1 MVSIGGKPGRL
12 ELSPGRTIYSALRD
26 FAAEGYPD
34 NMQVAPKQPEPRAD
48 GKLGQ
53 VLQFTQRR
61 RGASK
66 FPVEA
71 GPLGEIEPALIDDL
85 ARYEQDAPI
94 DYRQRTL
101 MNVIAMAIVTLLVA
115 AGVWIADTIA
125 VMERDEDCL
134 MQGRSVAAIELPISH
149 RQ

>member
-1 MVSIGGKPGRL
+1 MGPWALPPGTL
-12 ELSPGRTIYSALRD
+12 IYSVIRD
-26 FAAEGYPD
+26 FATEGYPGK
-34 NMQVAPKQPEPRAD
+34 MQVAPKQPEPRHD

-53 VLQFTQRR
+53 VLQFPQRR
-61 RGASK
+61 HGAPNFSK
-66 FPVEA
+66 ATGAAGKPDPV
-71 GPLGEIEPALIDDL
+71 LLDHL
-85 ARYEQDAPI
+85 ARYEEDAPI

-125 VMERDEDCL
+125 VMEKDEDCV
-134 MQGRSVAAIELPISH
+134 MQGRANCAPIELPISH

>member
-1 MVSIGGKPGRL
+1 
-12 ELSPGRTIYSALRD
+12 
-26 FAAEGYPD
+26 
-34 NMQVAPKQPEPRAD
+34 MQVAPTRSEPRDD

-53 VLQFTQRR
+53 VLQFPQRR
-61 RGASK
+61 VGVPK
-66 FPVEA
+66 FPNQASRTGEA
-71 GPLGEIEPALIDDL
+71 EPALIDDL
-85 ARYEQDAPI
+85 ARYEEDAPI

-125 VMERDEDCL
+125 VMEKDEDCV
-134 MQGRSVAAIELPISH
+134 MQGRANCAPIELPVSQ